1 MNKKRI
7 LKVVI
12 ASVVAMLTIFLSTGC
27 GGNTVSVQYG
37 KKYANYRGFY
47 VFSSDGTGY
56 YEEHFV
62 GTYGGVWSGRADF
75 VWKTASDGMVYL
87 FQTKVEYFDD
97 NTDGNYVSATTLPL
111 AFGKDFFA
119 YTSSDGYVGTVGGSV
134 SSKGS
139 RYVVEGSDLDKKL
152 NE

>member
-12 ASVVAMLTIFLSTGC
+12 ASVVAVLTIFLSTGC

-37 KKYANYRGFY
+37 KKYANNRGFY
-47 VFSSDGTGY
+47 VFS
-56 YEEHFV
+56 
-62 GTYGGVWSGRADF
+62 
-75 VWKTASDGMVYL
+75 SDGMVYL

-97 NTDGNYVSATTLPL
+97 NTDGNRVSATTLPL
-111 AFGKDFFA
+111 AFGKDFCA
-119 YTSSDGYVGTVGGSV
+119 YTSSDGVNIV
-134 SSKGS
+134 SSKS
-139 RYVVEGSDLDKKL
+139 TRYVVEGSELDKKL